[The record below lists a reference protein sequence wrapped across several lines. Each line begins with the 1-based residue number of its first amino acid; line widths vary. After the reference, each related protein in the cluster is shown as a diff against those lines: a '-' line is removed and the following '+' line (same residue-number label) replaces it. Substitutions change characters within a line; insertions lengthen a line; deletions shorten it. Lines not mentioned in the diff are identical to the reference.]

1 MKLLLAASNS
11 SGSKNTQDE
20 SLEKDRAI
28 SNDTVGLSTVSIF
41 FDIGYFSKK
50 REQLFDLTYLI

>member
-50 REQLFDLTYLI
+50 ENSFLISHI